1 MDILIKRKTR
11 KIVKIS
17 QEEQGQTIVH
27 CHFTSRTES
36 YIRIWPSTFLICGA
50 TGKRNKLLH
59 AENISIYP
67 HWTKVTAH
75 KTYSFT
81 LIFGALP
88 KKCHVFQL
96 KEEIPEEGGFTV
108 RNIIRNKTDVY
119 EVNV

>member
-11 KIVKIS
+11 KIVKVS

-27 CHFTSRTES
+27 CHFNSRTES

-96 KEEIPEEGGFTV
+96 IEEIPEEGGFTV
-108 RNIIRNKTDVY
+108 EIL
-119 EVNV
+119 